1 MRRTLRLDEVARLT
15 RQPVEQLRQWCATGL
30 LPCDRV
36 GGAWA
41 LPEDELPV
49 AFSLAAVGPRLA
61 QTALPDGARLLA
73 VAFVDQAA
81 ARAAL
86 DEIRER
92 TGVRPSDV
100 ELAPLSIDGM
110 PRVLV
115 AGRVPVEH
123 EAEIH
128 RIVVSAGGRLIDGS
142 HDALPPDVA
151 VGPHAIDPPSAASP
165 AGERVRPDADDR
177 FEDVG

>member
-41 LPEDELPV
+41 LPEEELPV

-81 ARAAL
+81 ARTAL

-115 AGRVPVEH
+115 AGRIPVEH

-142 HDALPPDVA
+142 HDALPTEVPVSRD
-151 VGPHAIDPPSAASP
+151 AIGTTSP
-165 AGERVRPDADDR
+165 ARASADAVRPDAGDR

>member
-41 LPEDELPV
+41 LPEEELPV

-81 ARAAL
+81 ARTAL

-115 AGRVPVEH
+115 AGRIPVEH
-123 EAEIH
+123 EPEIH
-128 RIVVSAGGRLIDGS
+128 RIVVSASGRLIDGS
-142 HDALPPDVA
+142 HDALPPEVPVSRD
-151 VGPHAIDPPSAASP
+151 AIGTTSP
-165 AGERVRPDADDR
+165 ARASADTVRPDAGDR
-177 FEDVG
+177 IEDVG

>member
-86 DEIRER
+86 DEIRAR

-128 RIVVSAGGRLIDGS
+128 EIVVSAGGRLIDGS
-142 HDALPPDVA
+142 HDVLAAEQP
-151 VGPHAIDPPSAASP
+151 VGPHTLDAPGSARP
-165 AGERVRPDADDR
+165 TAGGSGDR